1 MRLKIC
7 GITNISQGL
16 AIANLGV
23 KNLGFIYVSSS
34 PRYVSKEVIKEIVSS
49 LNENVKK
56 IGVVVNLSISEI
68 DQLVKETGLNGI
80 QLHGEETPQFCQEVK
95 QLLPQIE
102 LIKALRI
109 KNLDSLKE
117 SKIYN
122 HCVDTL
128 LLDAYSP
135 NAHGGTGKTIN
146 LDMLTGFTS
155 PIPWLLAGGLNQGN
169 IATALTYVKPNGIDL
184 SSSVE
189 ISPGNKDLT
198 KVAQILCLIK
208 DLT

>member
-7 GITNISQGL
+7 GITNVSQGL

-56 IGVVVNLSISEI
+56 IGVVVNLSVSEI
-68 DQLVKETGLNGI
+68 DQLVTETGLNGI

-109 KNLDSLKE
+109 KNLDSLQE

-146 LDMLTGFTS
+146 LDLLTGFTS
-155 PIPWLLAGGLNQGN
+155 PLPWLLAGGLNQAN